1 MSRELKWIDD
11 AESDDMDG
19 EGKSRN
25 DGEEDED
32 AVDDRARAT
41 VVDPARRDSRI
52 FEHAFDDCFDRA
64 GQNPDCPRSIFAV
77 SAPAA
82 RCRPPADQPGGGEED
97 AVARSGMR

>member
-1 MSRELKWIDD
+1 MSGVGH
-11 AESDDMDG
+11 DMDG

-52 FEHAFDDCFDRA
+52 FER
-64 GQNPDCPRSIFAV
+64 PR
-77 SAPAA
+77 
-82 RCRPPADQPGGGEED
+82 RGRQL
-97 AVARSGMR
+97 

>member
-11 AESDDMDG
+11 VESDDMDG

-41 VVDPARRDSRI
+41 VRRP
-52 FEHAFDDCFDRA
+52 C
-64 GQNPDCPRSIFAV
+64 
-77 SAPAA
+77 AP
-82 RCRPPADQPGGGEED
+82 
-97 AVARSGMR
+97 